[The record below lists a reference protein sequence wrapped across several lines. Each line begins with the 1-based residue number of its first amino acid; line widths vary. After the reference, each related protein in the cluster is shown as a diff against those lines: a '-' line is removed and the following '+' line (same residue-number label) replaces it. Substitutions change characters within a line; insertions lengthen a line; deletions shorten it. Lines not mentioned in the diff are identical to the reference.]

1 MTASMLH
8 ALESFYQKTAPTY
21 VQYVFWLGHGLLGQ
35 WQPQMPD
42 CPEGLTLLGSPVVY
56 FEVGLIVWVIL
67 TIGFVAFS
75 FATRQEKLPSPSS

>member
-21 VQYVFWLGHGLLGQ
+21 VQYFFWLGHGLLGQ

-42 CPEGLTLLGSPVVY
+42 CPEGLILLGSPVVY

-67 TIGFVAFS
+67 TISFVAFS